1 MSVQPDG
8 VEEQMKRI
16 LKEESGLLAALE
28 VLLGK
33 EAGVLQSNDVT
44 ARCSPSDR
52 ALLPLRNS

>member
-28 VLLGK
+28 VLLAK
-33 EAGVLQSNDVT
+33 KLVYF
-44 ARCSPSDR
+44 R
-52 ALLPLRNS
+52 AMT